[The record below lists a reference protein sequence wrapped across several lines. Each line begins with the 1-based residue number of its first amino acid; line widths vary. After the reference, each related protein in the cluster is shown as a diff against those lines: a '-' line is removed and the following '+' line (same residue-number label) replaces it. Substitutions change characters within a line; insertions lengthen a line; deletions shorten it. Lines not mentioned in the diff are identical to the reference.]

1 MRTVKVLFKHEE
13 AGILTQHD
21 DGSFSFCY
29 HDNWLANNDKQSISL
44 TLPKT
49 EKEFHSKYLF
59 PFFYN
64 MLPEGS
70 NKEVV
75 CKLNRI
81 DRDDYFGLLITTAK
95 NDSIGAV
102 TVRKIDEG
110 ELTKEN

>member
-1 MRTVKVLFKHEE
+1 MRNAKVLFKNEE

-21 DGSFSFCY
+21 NASFSFRY
-29 HDNWLANNDKQSISL
+29 HDDWVTNNSKQSISL

-49 EKEFHSKYLF
+49 EKEFQSKYLF

-70 NKEVV
+70 NKQVV
-75 CKLNRI
+75 CKLNKI
-81 DRDDYFGLLITTAK
+81 DREDHFGLLMITAK

-102 TVRKIDEG
+102 RVIK
-110 ELTKEN
+110 LEN

>member
-1 MRTVKVLFKHEE
+1 MRKAKVLFKNEE
-13 AGILTQHD
+13 AGILTQND
-21 DGSFSFCY
+21 DGSFSFRY
-29 HDNWLANNDKQSISL
+29 HDDWLVNNSKQSISL

-49 EKEFHSKYLF
+49 EKEFHSKFLF

-75 CKLNRI
+75 CKMNRI
-81 DRDDYFGLLITTAK
+81 DREDHFGLLMSTAK

-102 TVRKIDEG
+102 RVIKS
-110 ELTKEN
+110 EN